1 MDEWGEHV
9 EGLWPAVGCVFFKEL
24 MLLSWGVYLSLIWL
38 WSFHS
43 PHGRLM
49 LNNQRWW
56 CPDKAQ
62 GHRDYFPSRR
72 HWFGFNAHK
81 YWWTAVWRGPNRRLL
96 FSQSP
101 GSLFPP
107 WESMVSFNTNR
118 RKITRAVNQ
127 KSVLLQFHIYCVLL
141 FRMPA
146 HYCWPCLLVCCHVC
160 TLTGSKVGTEGPKI
174 FDQSSKKERKPSG
187 GMALLSLCIA
197 LSLSISCNNDAYRPA
212 KQYHRGELWSQ

>member
-1 MDEWGEHV
+1 MVTFKQHFIKKLVISLSPEWGH
-9 EGLWPAVGCVFFKEL
+9 GKWRDGGWMWGDSMLRASGPAVGYVLFFLKEL

-62 GHRDYFPSRR
+62 GHRDYSPSRR
-72 HWFGFNAHK
+72 HWFGFNAHR
-81 YWWTAVWRGPNRRLL
+81 YWWTAVWRGPNRRLV

-107 WESMVSFNTNR
+107 RESMVSFNTNR

-127 KSVLLQFHIYCVLL
+127 KSVLLQFRIYCLAISYACSLLVALPAGVL
-141 FRMPA
+141 
-146 HYCWPCLLVCCHVC
+146 PCLH
-160 TLTGSKVGTEGPKI
+160 TNR
-174 FDQSSKKERKPSG
+174 Q
-187 GMALLSLCIA
+187 
-197 LSLSISCNNDAYRPA
+197 
-212 KQYHRGELWSQ
+212 

>member
-1 MDEWGEHV
+1 MVLMPTNID
-9 EGLWPAVGCVFFKEL
+9 GLQYGGAQTEDCF
-24 MLLSWGVYLSLIWL
+24 SL
-38 WSFHS
+38 
-43 PHGRLM
+43 R
-49 LNNQRWW
+49 
-56 CPDKAQ
+56 AQ
-62 GHRDYFPSRR
+62 ALYFP
-72 HWFGFNAHK
+72 H
-81 YWWTAVWRGPNRRLL
+81 
-96 FSQSP
+96 
-101 GSLFPP
+101 
-107 WESMVSFNTNR
+107 ESMVSFNTNR

-212 KQYHRGELWSQ
+212 KQYHRGEL